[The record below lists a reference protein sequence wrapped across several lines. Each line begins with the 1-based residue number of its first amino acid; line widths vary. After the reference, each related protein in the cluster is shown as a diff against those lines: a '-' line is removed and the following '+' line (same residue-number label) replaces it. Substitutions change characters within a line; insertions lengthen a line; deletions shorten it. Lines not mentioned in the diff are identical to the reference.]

1 MPLVLN
7 AGADP
12 VAQDNLDETPM
23 HKAVAA
29 DQVAMARMLLQ
40 KGVDISVTDHT
51 GCVAVRG
58 STTAKKRGNGSTSFD
73 GGARR
78 RFDGIER
85 TSHIRYERAD
95 LDDLFDPNMY
105 EKESP
110 INSVP
115 QSTNTS
121 YCITGSS
128 LELFTFISA
137 TSCN

>member
-1 MPLVLN
+1 MSLVLN

-12 VAQDNLDETPM
+12 VAQDNLDGTPM

-29 DQVAMARMLLQ
+29 NQVAMARMLLQ

-51 GCVAVRG
+51 GCLAVRG

-85 TSHIRYERAD
+85 TYIRYERAD
-95 LDDLFDPNMY
+95 LDDLFDH
-105 EKESP
+105 EKDSP